1 MVTAHL
7 VTFVISSPSLCA
19 CCRNLVKKL
28 LTLRASARPDLGTVL
43 AYPIIK
49 KALRAYLQDIFGR
62 TDEKMGQGTM
72 LIREGARAVARDAGS
87 IHRAS
92 APEVHFWHICNV
104 LVYGDVL

>member
-1 MVTAHL
+1 M
-7 VTFVISSPSLCA
+7 
-19 CCRNLVKKL
+19 

-43 AYPIIK
+43 TYPIVK

-92 APEVHFWHICNV
+92 APEVQFWHTYSF
-104 LVYGDVL
+104 LVDDDVR